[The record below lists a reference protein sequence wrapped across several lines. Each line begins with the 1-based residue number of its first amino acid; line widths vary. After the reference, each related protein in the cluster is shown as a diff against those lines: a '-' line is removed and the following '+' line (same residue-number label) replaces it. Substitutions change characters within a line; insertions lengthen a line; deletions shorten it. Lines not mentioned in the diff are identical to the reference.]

1 MVKNLRIRRKMVE
14 RDISQ
19 EELGKMFDP
28 QIGQHEVSIMLKREL
43 SKSEQD
49 EIIKTI
55 EEAQDVR

>member
-14 RDISQ
+14 RNISQ

-28 QIGQHEVSIMLKREL
+28 QIKQHEVSIMLKREL